1 MTHQAP
7 DRLFL
12 DFQSAVAGRYSLERE
27 LGRGGMGVVYLARE
41 VRLDR
46 PVAIKLLP
54 PSKAS
59 DPHLRERFQRE
70 ARTAA
75 KLSHP
80 NIIPIHAVEEIGE
93 FVFFAMAYVEGETLT
108 ERVRR
113 RGPLAPSDAS
123 RVLRDV
129 AWALAYAHGQGV
141 IHRDVKPDNILL
153 ESGGRVLVADFG
165 IASVVAGAGALAT
178 GEVVGTPE
186 FMSPER
192 ALGEAVD
199 ARSDLYSLG
208 IVAYFACSGTLPFEG
223 EKATDVLAK
232 QVTQPAPALGTL
244 APLVPRRLAQAID
257 RCLAKDPAERPAGPG
272 ALADQLSHA
281 LEQRRDLPVALR
293 AFVKHDARLDGG
305 GVLLY
310 PFAMLFATPIAAYI
324 TGSPAVRFFTL
335 VSGYTLVPLGVL
347 VNRARRLLNAG
358 FAHGDIGVAFKAEI
372 ERSREERAYGLG
384 HGGGPSLFEKVLRW
398 ISATGLGTAALALS
412 GLVLWAPPWAQTD
425 LLITFGW
432 SLFGGLSSGVGAL
445 IMLQRRRDVDA
456 EFWGR
461 LWTGRLGRWMFSVAR
476 LFTGNKK
483 APASLTH
490 RPTEL
495 ALGMAA
501 EQLYDSL
508 PKVTRQDV
516 RDLPDVVHR
525 LEQDAQ
531 KMRGRLEELQEAL
544 ADVLHT
550 AVSLEPARATRHDLT
565 VADLRAERDLVQQR
579 LKDAVAALETIR
591 QNRQPRE
598 IGHDVVR
605 TLGWPA
611 LEPRLHESGA
621 ENVAPPAVIPRE
633 PFVVIVAECFHAD
646 RDGFLQR
653 SGGAHGEEVMH
664 LADRAGHVG

>member
-1 MTHQAP
+1 
-7 DRLFL
+7 LFL
-12 DFQSAVAGRYSLERE
+12 DFQAAIAGRYSLERE

-59 DPHLRERFQRE
+59 DASLRERFLRE

-80 NIIPIHAVEEIGE
+80 NVIPIHAVEEIGE
-93 FVFFAMAYVEGETLT
+93 FVFFAMAYIEGETLT

-129 AWALAYAHGQGV
+129 AWALAYAHQQGV

-153 ESGGRVLVADFG
+153 ESSGRVLVADFG
-165 IASVVAGAGALAT
+165 IAGVVAGAGALAS
-178 GEVVGTPE
+178 GEVIGTPE
-186 FMSPER
+186 FMSPEQ
-192 ALGEAVD
+192 ALGEVVD

-208 IVAYFACSGTLPFEG
+208 VVGYFAFSGALPFEA
-223 EKATDVLAK
+223 EKATEVLAK
-232 QVTQPAPALGTL
+232 QVTEPAPPLAAV

-257 RCLAKDPAERPAGPG
+257 RCLAKEPGERPEGPA
-272 ALADQLSHA
+272 ALAEQLSHA
-281 LEQRRDLPVALR
+281 LEQRRELPVALR
-293 AFVKHDARLDGG
+293 AFVKHDARLDGS

-310 PFAMLFATPIAAYI
+310 PFAMLLATPIVGFW
-324 TGSPAVRFFTL
+324 TGSALAGFVTL
-335 VSGYTLVPLGVL
+335 LGGYTLVPLGVL

-358 FAHGDIGVAFKAEI
+358 FGHGDIGVAFKAEI
-372 ERSREERAYGLG
+372 DRSREERAFGLG
-384 HGGGPSLFEKVLRW
+384 HGGGPSIFERILRW
-398 ISATGLGTAALALS
+398 ISATGLGVAVFTFAGLIGS
-412 GLVLWAPPWAQTD
+412 GPSNFPM
-425 LLITFGW
+425 LIAFGW
-432 SLFGGLSSGVGAL
+432 SLTGGLVAGVGAL
-445 IMLQRRRDVDA
+445 VMLQRRRDVDA

-461 LWTGRLGRWMFSVAR
+461 LWTGRLGRWLFGVAR
-476 LFTGNKK
+476 MFMSPK
-483 APASLTH
+483 ARPASLTH

-508 PKVTRQDV
+508 PKETRQQL

-531 KMRGRLEELQEAL
+531 RMRARLEELQEAL
-544 ADVLHT
+544 ADVGQR
-550 AVSLEPARATRHDLT
+550 ASPEPRVGARHDRI
-565 VADLRAERDLVQQR
+565 VADLNKERDLVQQR

-591 QNRQPRE
+591 LN
-598 IGHDVVR
+598 
-605 TLGWPA
+605 L
-611 LEPRLHESGA
+611 LRLHAGTGSVRHLTTDLGLA
-621 ENVAPPAVIPRE
+621 RQLAVDIDHQMEGHRE
-633 PFVVIVAECFHAD
+633 VD
-646 RDGFLQR
+646 RILNG
-653 SGGAHGEEVMH
+653 SPTPSP
-664 LADRAGHVG
+664 

>member
-12 DFQSAVAGRYSLERE
+12 DFQAAVAGRYSLERE

-54 PSKAS
+54 PSKTS
-59 DPHLRERFQRE
+59 DPKLRERFLRE

-80 NIIPIHAVEEIGE
+80 NIIPIHAVEEIGG
-93 FVFFAMAYVEGETLT
+93 FVFFAMAYIEGETLT

-113 RGPLAPSDAS
+113 RGPLAPSEAS

-153 ESGGRVLVADFG
+153 ESNGRVLVADFG
-165 IASVVAGAGALAT
+165 IASVVAGAGALST

-186 FMSPER
+186 FMSPEQ

-208 IVAYFACSGTLPFEG
+208 IVGFFAFSGTLPFEA

-232 QVTQPAPALGTL
+232 QVTEPAPPLGSV

-257 RCLAKDPAERPAGPG
+257 RCLAKDREDRPDGPAV
-272 ALADQLSHA
+272 LADQLGHA
-281 LEQRRDLPVALR
+281 LEQRRELPVALR
-293 AFVKHDARLDGG
+293 AFVKHDARLDGS
-305 GVLLY
+305 GVLLW
-310 PFAMLFATPIAAYI
+310 PFVMLIATPIAGML
-324 TGSPAVRFFTL
+324 TQSVAVGFMTL

-347 VNRARRLLNAG
+347 INRARKLLNAG
-358 FAHGDIGVAFKAEI
+358 FGNSDIAVAFKAEI
-372 ERSREERAYGLG
+372 DRSREERAFGLG
-384 HGGGPSLFEKVLRW
+384 HGGGPSLIERILRW
-398 ISATGLGTAALALS
+398 IGGLGIGAALVCLALPES
-412 GLVLWAPPWAQTD
+412 SPIMW
-425 LLITFGW
+425 TFGA
-432 SLFGGLSSGVGAL
+432 LLTVGFGAGVGAL
-445 IMLQRRRDVDA
+445 SMLQRRRDVDA

-461 LWTGRLGRWMFSVAR
+461 LWTGRLGRWLFGVAR
-476 LFTGNKK
+476 MFAGAKTL
-483 APASLTH
+483 PASLTH

-495 ALGMAA
+495 ALSMAA
-501 EQLYDSL
+501 EQLYETL
-508 PKVTRQDV
+508 PRETRRQL

-531 KMRGRLEELQEAL
+531 RMRARLEELQEAL
-544 ADVLHT
+544 ADVGQRG
-550 AVSLEPARATRHDLT
+550 SPNPAIGARHDRI
-565 VADLRAERDLVQQR
+565 VADLSAEREQVQQR
-579 LKDAVAALETIR
+579 LRDAVAALETIR
-591 QNRQPRE
+591 LN
-598 IGHDVVR
+598 
-605 TLGWPA
+605 L
-611 LEPRLHESGA
+611 LRLHAGTGSVRSLTTDLGLARELARDIGA
-621 ENVAPPAVIPRE
+621 EIDGLRE
-633 PFVVIVAECFHAD
+633 V
-646 RDGFLQR
+646 
-653 SGGAHGEEVMH
+653 EES
-664 LADRAGHVG
+664 L